1 MAEEGV
7 TTSKPFLDELTDE
20 EIDKAIRWINA
31 HATSP
36 NDACP
41 VCGSPH
47 NAVLSGLA
55 RLDFRNV
62 ERPGTMPLVVALC
75 YNCGFVRLF
84 NAIVLELR
92 ASDDPDAI
100 ASVLAEMKEQDREA
114 GNAPA
119 AD

>member
-1 MAEEGV
+1 MAEDGA
-7 TTSKPFLDELTDE
+7 TTSKPFADHLTDE
-20 EIDKAIRWINA
+20 EIDKAIDWINR

-36 NDACP
+36 TDACS

-47 NAVLSGLA
+47 NSVLSGLA

-62 ERPGTMPLVVALC
+62 EPPGTMPLVVALC
-75 YNCGFVRLF
+75 YNCGFVRVF
-84 NAIVLELR
+84 NAILLGLR
-92 ASDDPDAI
+92 PSDDPDAL
-100 ASVLAEMKEQDREA
+100 ATVFAEMAEQDREA